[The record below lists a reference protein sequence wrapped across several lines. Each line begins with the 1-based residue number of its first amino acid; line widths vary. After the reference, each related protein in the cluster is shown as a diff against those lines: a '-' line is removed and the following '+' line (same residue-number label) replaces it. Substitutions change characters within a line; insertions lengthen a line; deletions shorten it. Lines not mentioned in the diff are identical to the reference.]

1 MDTKHFI
8 YSKTLWLAVLVGAI
22 GVLQALPS
30 EALPPKVAS
39 GVQGLLAVLLIV
51 NRLVSTPSTL
61 TVTKQE
67 QFNG

>member
-22 GVLQALPS
+22 GVLQALPA

-39 GVQGLLAVLLIV
+39 VVQGTLAVLLII
-51 NRLVSTPSTL
+51 NRLVSTPTAL
-61 TVTKQE
+61 TVTKQD